1 VEVRLSDGGRPHAL
15 GYVTAP
21 PGQAAARR
29 EDDAATRR
37 RERLWRLQRRLAPYL
52 FVSPFVVLFCCF
64 MLYPL
69 LRSVVLSTYKAVGP
83 NQLQFVGLGNFKFV
97 LTDKVFWA
105 AVANTTYF
113 TVLFLTLQI
122 PMALALAVMLNSRR
136 LRMRNFF
143 RFAFFS
149 SHLVGNVFVAVIFGM
164 LLAQRHGLINKAIGL
179 VLPWIGPELNWFGD
193 PKLAMPAVVLAA
205 LWISLGYAMVY
216 FLAALQSVDRE
227 LYEAAEVDGASKWQ
241 QFRHVTLPGIRPV
254 LVFMILVGTI
264 GGYQLFELPYVL
276 FYGVWTNYAITI
288 VIYLFQMG
296 FEAGDIGYASAIGW
310 MLVAII
316 FVISLVQLKVTRA
329 REDVS

>member
-1 VEVRLSDGGRPHAL
+1 MSDGGGPHAL
-15 GYVTAP
+15 GY
-21 PGQAAARR
+21 AAAPQPAAGARV
-29 EDDAATRR
+29 DDAATRR
-37 RERLWRLQRRLAPYL
+37 RERLWKLQRQLAPYL
-52 FVSPFVVLFCCF
+52 FVSPFAVLFCCF

-97 LTDKVFWA
+97 LTDKIFWA

-113 TVLFLTLQI
+113 TVLFLLLQI
-122 PMALALAVMLNSRR
+122 PMALTLAVLLNSPR
-136 LRMRNFF
+136 LRFRNFF

-149 SHLVGNVFVAVIFGM
+149 SHLVGMVFVAIIFGM
-164 LLAQRHGLINKAIGL
+164 LLAQRHGLINKMIGF
-179 VLPWIGPELNWFGD
+179 VFPFIGTELNWFAD

-205 LWISLGYAMVY
+205 LWISIGYAMVY
-216 FLAALQSVDRE
+216 LLAALQSVDQE

-254 LVFMILVGTI
+254 LIFLILVGTI

-276 FYGVWTNYAITI
+276 FHGVWTNYAITI
-288 VIYLFQMG
+288 VTYLFQMG

-310 MLVAII
+310 ALVVII
-316 FVISLVQLKVTRA
+316 FLISLIQLKVARA
-329 REDVS
+329 REDVA